1 MTIKTSK
8 KMIPEWIQKIDW
20 KLLKEQKSILFD
32 IIQDIDD
39 AEKVNA
45 LEGIIYLIDAMQ
57 DYAVDELEIDE
68 QTVFGDDKEC

>member
-1 MTIKTSK
+1 
-8 KMIPEWIQKIDW
+8 MIPEWIQKIDW

-45 LEGIIYLIDAMQ
+45 LEGIIYLIDAIQ